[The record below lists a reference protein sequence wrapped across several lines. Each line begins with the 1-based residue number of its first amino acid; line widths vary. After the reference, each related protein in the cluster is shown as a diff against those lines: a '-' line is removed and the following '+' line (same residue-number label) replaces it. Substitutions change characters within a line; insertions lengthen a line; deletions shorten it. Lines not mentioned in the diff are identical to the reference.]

1 MDAIRAGDA
10 KRLDAE
16 ITEHIAHAYD
26 RVVEILR
33 GTVIDDLGGLRPL
46 TLDKRKAVKDE
57 TVMG

>member
-1 MDAIRAGDA
+1 MS
-10 KRLDAE
+10 E
-16 ITEHIAHAYD
+16 ITEHISHAYD
-26 RVVEILR
+26 RVVGILR